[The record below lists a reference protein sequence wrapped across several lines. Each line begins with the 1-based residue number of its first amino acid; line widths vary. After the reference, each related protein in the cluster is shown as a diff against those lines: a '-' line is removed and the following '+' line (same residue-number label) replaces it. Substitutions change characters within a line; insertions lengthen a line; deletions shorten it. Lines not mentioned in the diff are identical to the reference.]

1 KRVERPECA
10 EHLER
15 TKHERNPLGGQR
27 RIRVA
32 HVKMQMRP
40 TEDAARGADP
50 RQLLSA
56 TNAVADFDP
65 NASRLQVLVE
75 RETPIAKVDRK
86 IISGLVVDRY
96 GSRRLLEAI
105 DRARD
110 DSVRHRQNVRS
121 VSVGVPGDRSV
132 VVIRPPVMTELDPV
146 DRETGR
152 NSCLPIDLKECP
164 SVSARARRV
173 VQRCPWSATNW
184 RAEDHRAATNSKR
197 SFYGGRPVSV

>member
-1 KRVERPECA
+1 KR
-10 EHLER
+10 
-15 TKHERNPLGGQR
+15 
-27 RIRVA
+27 
-32 HVKMQMRP
+32 
-40 TEDAARGADP
+40 
-50 RQLLSA
+50 
-56 TNAVADFDP
+56 
-65 NASRLQVLVE
+65 SRLKSRRKTEHSV
-75 RETPIAKVDRK
+75 AKVHRK
-86 IISGLVVDRY
+86 IISGLVADAY
-96 GSRRLLEAI
+96 GSRRPLEATAP
-105 DRARD
+105 ARD